1 MNYLKDKKILLIITG
16 GIAAYKSLELIRLLK
31 NKGSEIKTVLT
42 KSGKEF
48 VTPLSITSLTQNK
61 VYEELFDSNSEAEMD
76 HIALS
81 RWCDVILVAPATANS
96 ISKFSYGNAEDLAS
110 TLVLAS
116 DKKVILVPAMNV
128 RMWMHQATQENV
140 SKLLNYGYLCVG
152 PEIGEMACGEYGEG
166 KMSEPTKIIEFL
178 NNFFSE
184 QKTIS
189 KKKLK
194 AIVTSGPTK
203 EYIDP
208 IRYISNNSSGKQG
221 YEIAKSLIKNGI
233 ETTLISGP
241 TNLPD
246 PKNLKLIKI
255 QTAEEMYEETKK
267 NLPVDIAVC
276 AAAVGDFKISKFQK
290 NKIKKQDKINLELE
304 KNRDI
309 LSYLSTHNSLRPK
322 LVIGFAAE
330 TNNIIENAEAKIS
343 KKHCDWIIANDVSKS
358 EIGFDSDFN
367 EVSIIYKDKNKKN
380 ELISKRNKSEIAEE
394 ITKRILANFNT

>member
-1 MNYLKDKKILLIITG
+1 MSYLKNKKILLIITG

-31 NKGSEIKTVLT
+31 NNGSEIKTVLT

-48 VTPLSITSLTQNK
+48 VTPLSITSLTQNR

-76 HIALS
+76 HITLS

-110 TLVLAS
+110 TLILAS
-116 DKKVILVPAMNV
+116 DKKVILVPAMNI

-166 KMSEPTKIIEFL
+166 KMPEPTKIIEFL

-184 QKTIS
+184 QKEIS

-203 EYIDP
+203 EYIDSV
-208 IRYISNNSSGKQG
+208 RYISNNSSGKQG
-221 YEIAKSLIKNGI
+221 YEIAKSLLKNGVD
-233 ETTLISGP
+233 TTLITGP
-241 TNLPD
+241 TNLSD

-255 QTAEEMYEETKK
+255 HTAEEMYEETKK
-267 NLPVDIAVC
+267 NLPTDIAVC
-276 AAAVGDFKISKFQK
+276 AAAVGDFKISKFEK

-309 LSYLSTHNSLRPK
+309 LNYLSAHNSLRPK

-330 TNNIIENAEAKIS
+330 TNNIIENAKAKIS

-358 EIGFDSDFN
+358 EIGFNSDFN

-380 ELISKRNKSEIAEE
+380 ELISKRKKSEIAEE
-394 ITKRILANFNT
+394 ITKRILENFNT

>member
-1 MNYLKDKKILLIITG
+1 MSYLKNKKILLIITG

-31 NKGSEIKTVLT
+31 NNGSEIKTVLT

-48 VTPLSITSLTQNK
+48 VTPLSITSLTQNR

-76 HIALS
+76 HITLS
-81 RWCDVILVAPATANS
+81 RWCDIILVAPATANS

-110 TLVLAS
+110 TLILAS
-116 DKKVILVPAMNV
+116 DKKVILVPAMNI

-178 NNFFSE
+178 NNFFSK
-184 QKTIS
+184 QKEIS
-189 KKKLK
+189 KKNLK
-194 AIVTSGPTK
+194 AIVTSGPTR
-203 EYIDP
+203 EYIDSV
-208 IRYISNNSSGKQG
+208 RYISNNSSGKQG
-221 YEIAKSLIKNGI
+221 YEIAKSLLKRGV
-233 ETTLISGP
+233 ETTLITGP
-241 TNLPD
+241 TNLSD
-246 PKNLKLIKI
+246 LKNLKLIKI
-255 QTAEEMYEETKK
+255 NTAEEMYEEAKK
-267 NLPVDIAVC
+267 NLPTDIAVC

>member
-76 HIALS
+76 HITLS
-81 RWCDVILVAPATANS
+81 RWCDVILVSPATANS

-116 DKKVILVPAMNV
+116 DKKIILVPAMNV
-128 RMWMHQATQENV
+128 RMWTHQATQENV

-178 NNFFSE
+178 NNFFSG

-246 PKNLKLIKI
+246 PKNLKLIKV
-255 QTAEEMYEETKK
+255 QTGEEMYEETKK

-276 AAAVGDFKISKFQK
+276 AAAVGDFKISRFQK
-290 NKIKKQDKINLELE
+290 TKIKKQDKINLELE
-304 KNRDI
+304 KNKDI
-309 LSYLSTHNSLRPK
+309 LNFLSTHNSLRPN